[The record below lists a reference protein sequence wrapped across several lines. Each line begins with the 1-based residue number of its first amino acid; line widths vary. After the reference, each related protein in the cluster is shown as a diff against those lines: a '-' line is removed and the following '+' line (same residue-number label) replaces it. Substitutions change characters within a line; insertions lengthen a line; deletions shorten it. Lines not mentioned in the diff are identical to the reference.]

1 MTACKLLDNDR
12 EQTVTHKNK
21 HRLNYE
27 YQTTWL
33 KASGKRRAL
42 GNDTDII
49 HSENITLINLYSLIS
64 QNKLKLQEPMEVP
77 S

>member
-64 QNKLKLQEPMEVP
+64 QNKLNLQEPMEVP

>member
-12 EQTVTHKNK
+12 EQTVTHRNK